1 MKFPIW
7 FKKSKGGYFYIP
19 THFAGWICYIIS
31 FVDVIAAF
39 YKLSGPNMNS
49 TEQLKA
55 VFPVLI
61 LNFIVLAFVIF
72 FTTEKQKEEE

>member
-1 MKFPIW
+1 
-7 FKKSKGGYFYIP
+7 
-19 THFAGWICYIIS
+19 
-31 FVDVIAAF
+31 
-39 YKLSGPNMNS
+39 MNS

-72 FTTEKQKEEE
+72 FTTEKNRRRKNNLYKLILKIELESLFFVQSIKNIDK